1 MKSEQSILNL
11 YKKPGETPLACM
23 ERFRMLNPEYAG
35 VPMTY
40 AGRLDPMA
48 EGVLIVLT
56 GKIKEAT
63 KKELLAFDKVY
74 EFEVLWGF
82 ETDTFDAL
90 GLVTQVGK
98 EPLRNFDKKIDRL
111 LRDVQKK
118 KTQTY
123 PPYSSRTVGGK
134 SLFTY
139 AREGRLD
146 EIDIPTKQIHI
157 FSLEHIHTRHISQKK
172 LLSEI
177 EENISKVVGDF
188 RQAEIL
194 ETWNRS
200 ISAEGD
206 ALISMCR
213 AVVTSGTY
221 VRSIAKEL
229 GDRMESGAL
238 AYSIKRTRV
247 GPHQIEDSVQF

>member
-11 YKKPGETPLACM
+11 YKKAGETPLACM
-23 ERFRMLNPEYAG
+23 ERYRVLNPEYVG

-56 GKIKEAT
+56 GKIKEAA
-63 KKELLAFDKVY
+63 KKELLDFDKVY

-90 GLVTQVGK
+90 GLVTEVGK
-98 EPLRNFDKKIDRL
+98 EPLRNFDKKIDKL
-111 LRDVQKK
+111 LSEVQKK

-134 SLFTY
+134 SLFEY
-139 AREGRLD
+139 AREGKLD

-172 LLSEI
+172 LLTEI
-177 EENISKVVGDF
+177 EERISKVAGDF
-188 RQAEIL
+188 RQEEIINL
-194 ETWNRS
+194 WREKVNL
-200 ISAEGD
+200 EGD
-206 ALISMCR
+206 VLISMCR

-229 GDRMESGAL
+229 GSRMESGAL

-247 GPHQIEDSVQF
+247 GPYLIEDSELL

>member
-1 MKSEQSILNL
+1 MKPEQSILNL
-11 YKKPGETPLACM
+11 YKRAGETPLACM
-23 ERFRMLNPEYAG
+23 ERFRAFNPDYLG

-48 EGVLIVLT
+48 EGVLVVLA

-90 GLVTQVGK
+90 GLVTKIGK

-111 LRDVQKK
+111 LGEVQKK
-118 KTQTY
+118 KTQVY

-134 SLFTY
+134 SLFAY
-139 AREGRLD
+139 AREGKLD

-157 FSLEHIHTRHISQKK
+157 FSLDHVHTRHISQKK
-172 LLSEI
+172 LLEEI
-177 EENISKVVGDF
+177 EMNIKKVVGDF
-188 RQAEIL
+188 RQQEIINL
-194 ETWNRS
+194 WKES
-200 ISAEGD
+200 IDPEGD

-213 AVVTSGTY
+213 GVVTSGTY
-221 VRSIAKEL
+221 IRSIAQEL
-229 GDRMESGAL
+229 GERIESGAL

-247 GPHQIEDSVQF
+247 GPCTLEDSLRF

>member
-11 YKKPGETPLACM
+11 YKKTGETPLACM
-23 ERFRMLNPEYAG
+23 ERFRALYTEYVG

-63 KKELLAFDKVY
+63 KKELLAFD
-74 EFEVLWGF
+74 
-82 ETDTFDAL
+82 TDTFDAL
-90 GLVTQVGK
+90 GLVTQIGK

-111 LRDVQKK
+111 LSEVQKK

-134 SLFTY
+134 SLFAY
-139 AREGRLD
+139 AREGKLD

-157 FSLEHIHTRHISQKK
+157 FSLDHIHTRHISQKK

-194 ETWNRS
+194 ETWNHS
-200 ISAEGD
+200 MNTDGD

-221 VRSIAKEL
+221 IRSIAKDL

-247 GPHQIEDSVQF
+247 GPYTIEDSLQF

>member
-11 YKKPGETPLACM
+11 YKKTGETPLACM
-23 ERFRMLNPEYAG
+23 ERFRALYTEYVG

-90 GLVTQVGK
+90 GLVTQIGK

-111 LRDVQKK
+111 LSEVQKK

-134 SLFTY
+134 SLFAY
-139 AREGRLD
+139 AREGKLD

-157 FSLEHIHTRHISQKK
+157 FSLDHIHTRHISQKK

-194 ETWNRS
+194 ETWNHS
-200 ISAEGD
+200 MNTDGD

-221 VRSIAKEL
+221 IRSIAKDL

-247 GPHQIEDSVQF
+247 GPYTIEDSLQF